1 MRAHVHGFPPGAG
14 AVEFCATVSL
24 TPIEK
29 GGAAF
34 MSDPDHGP
42 GQFEGRPAGQVGAG
56 TAAREPFSLVKRKDR
71 AKLPHA
77 VSDAYPMSTLQL
89 GIVYHT
95 LSGGDE
101 PPYLNA
107 CSLRVRGVGLDL
119 ELFDQAVQD
128 VVDRHAVLRTSFD
141 LTTCGEAMQLV
152 HAVATVQREVH
163 DLRGVPEQERER
175 QLRAALRAEG
185 RRPFDLA
192 EAPLLRCV
200 LHRWAEDEFQWTVVY
215 HQAILDRESLHRVL
229 GEMLGRYADLLA
241 DPGAATSAPP
251 AEVFAEFISSERAA
265 IGCAEHGGR
274 WRDHLSGYTLKPLP
288 AAAAPA
294 SAATSDGDA
303 TAYRSIESPV
313 PDGITAALRELSG
326 EAGVPVEDVLL
337 AAHLKVMSLLT
348 GDNDVA
354 TGVAMRPLHEGP
366 SAHAAGGVFLNVLPL
381 RVDVSGGRWL
391 DLVRRVSGR
400 GKAMLP
406 YCRYPLSRITSDLG
420 GAELVDSM
428 FEYASSGTDAAVD
441 VSITHRI
448 EPNNF
453 TLSTRFIRNSRSG
466 RLSLAL
472 DYQAARLDD
481 AQAMLIRD
489 YYFATLTAMAEPD
502 GLPDAFSPLSAAER
516 KRMLVDWNGPTRD
529 LSRRGC
535 VHELVEQ
542 QVVKTPDALAVLS
555 DEAELS
561 YAELNARANRLARE
575 LRDLGAGPESVVG
588 VYAERDADMI
598 VTLLGVLKSGA
609 AYLPLDPGYP
619 EERLRFLL
627 DDAQARLIVT
637 KAKFAAQLPKGDWR
651 VLCTDTR
658 AADILRHP
666 AHDLSPLSTPDNLA
680 YVMYTSGSTGQPK
693 GVQVPHSGVVNY
705 LNWCV
710 EAYASRGNGGAPVFS
725 SFSFDMIV
733 PNMYT
738 PLIMGERVCMLPE
751 TLPVHELGSRLERLA
766 PFNFIKMTPGHLDL
780 LSESLGRAA
789 ARNLAG
795 TLVVGADAFPSRNLA
810 HWRRLDPDTV
820 VLNEYG
826 PTEASVGNCV
836 FHTQG
841 RVERDLLPIG
851 RAITNTT
858 MYVLD
863 SAMNPVPVGVTGEL
877 FIGGDCVV
885 RGYAGRPALTA
896 SCFLPDPFVSD
907 RPGARMYRTG
917 DLGRWLPDGNLEFL
931 GRVDDQVKLNGY
943 RVELGEVESVL
954 AEHPSVAQ
962 SVAAILGKDSQRR
975 LVGYY
980 VPRAE
985 VSAEELMAYLADRV
999 PHYLMPSVLHA
1010 IDAVPLNANGKVDR
1024 KLLPDPRER
1033 RGQAATTFISPRT
1046 PMELAL
1052 AGIWE
1057 DLLGVEPVGV
1067 EDNFAAL
1074 GGDSILAT
1082 RMVFRIKKDLG
1093 LDLATADIQNSRDL
1107 AELADRLTFSAAR

>member
-1 MRAHVHGFPPGAG
+1 MIRPVDDRAR
-14 AVEFCATVSL
+14 
-24 TPIEK
+24 
-29 GGAAF
+29 AAL
-34 MSDPDHGP
+34 
-42 GQFEGRPAGQVGAG
+42 
-56 TAAREPFSLVKRKDR
+56 EPFSLVKSKDR

-77 VSDAYPMSTLQL
+77 VSNAYPMSTLQL
-89 GIVYHT
+89 GIVYHA
-95 LSGGDE
+95 LSEGDE
-101 PPYLNA
+101 RPYLNF
-107 CSLRVRGVGLDL
+107 CSLRVRGIGLDL

-128 VVDRHAVLRTSFD
+128 VVNRHAVLRTSFD
-141 LTTCGEAMQLV
+141 LATYGEAMQLV
-152 HAVATVQREVH
+152 HAVATVRREVH
-163 DLRGVPEQERER
+163 DLREVPEQERER
-175 QLRAALRAEG
+175 HLLAALRAEG

-192 EAPLLRCV
+192 TAPLLRCV
-200 LHRWAEDEFQWTVVY
+200 LHRWAEEEFQWTVTY
-215 HQAILDRESLHRVL
+215 HQAILDRESLLRVL
-229 GEMLGRYADLLA
+229 DETLSRYADLVA
-241 DPGAATSAPP
+241 DPGATTSAPP
-251 AEVFAEFISSERAA
+251 AEVFPEFVSSERAA
-265 IGCAEHGGR
+265 IDCAEHGRR
-274 WRDHLSGYTLKPLP
+274 WREHLSGYTAKPLP
-288 AAAAPA
+288 AAAARG
-294 SAATSDGDA
+294 AAPTIAGEV
-303 TAYRSIESPV
+303 TAYRSVESPI
-313 PDGITAALRELSG
+313 PDAIGDALQKLSS

-348 GDNDVA
+348 GDSDVA
-354 TGVAMRPLHEGP
+354 TGVAMRPLQESP
-366 SAHAAGGVFLNVLPL
+366 SSHVAGGVFLNVLPL

-400 GKAMLP
+400 GKDMLP
-406 YCRYPLSRITSDLG
+406 YCRYPLSRIAADLD
-420 GAELVDSM
+420 GAELFDSM
-428 FEYASSGTDAAVD
+428 FEYGDTRLPHAASGPAGGID

-453 TLSTRFIRNSRSG
+453 TLSTRFLRNSRSG
-466 RLSLAL
+466 RLFLAL
-472 DYQAARLDD
+472 DYRSDRLDD
-481 AQAMLIRD
+481 AQATTIRD
-489 YYFATLTAMAEPD
+489 YYFATLTAMTEPD
-502 GLPDAFSPLSAAER
+502 GPHDAFSPLSRAER
-516 KRMLVDWNGPTRD
+516 ERMLVDWNGPKRD
-529 LSRRGC
+529 YSRREC
-535 VHELVEQ
+535 MHELIEQ
-542 QVVKTPDALAVLS
+542 QVVRTPDALAVLS
-555 DEAELS
+555 DEVELS

-609 AYLPLDPGYP
+609 AYLPLDPNYP

-627 DDAQARLIVT
+627 DDARARLVVT
-637 KAKFAAQLPKGDWR
+637 KAPFAARLPKGDWW
-651 VLCTDTR
+651 VLCTDER

-666 AHDLSPLSTPDNLA
+666 SHDLDPLSTPDNLA

-693 GVQVPHSGVVNY
+693 GVEVPHSGVVNY

-710 EAYASRGNGGAPVFS
+710 EGYASRGQGGAPVFS

-751 TLPVHELGSRLERLA
+751 TLPVHELGPRLERLA

-810 HWRRLDPDTV
+810 HWRRLDPGTV

-826 PTEASVGNCV
+826 PTEASVGNSV

-851 RAITNTT
+851 QAIPNTT

-863 SAMNPVPVGVTGEL
+863 AAMNPVPVGVAGEL
-877 FIGGDCVV
+877 YIGGDCVV

-896 SCFLPDPFVSD
+896 GCFLPDPFLSD
-907 RPGARMYRTG
+907 RTGARMYRTG

-980 VPRAE
+980 VPRTE

-999 PHYLMPSVLHA
+999 PGYLMPSALHA

-1024 KLLPDPRER
+1024 KALPDPRES

-1057 DLLGVEPVGV
+1057 DLLGMRPVGV

-1082 RMVFRIKKDLG
+1082 RMAFRIKKDLG
-1093 LDLATADIQNSRDL
+1093 LDIAIADIPSSRDL
-1107 AELADRLTFSAAR
+1107 AELAGRLTTSATNRPSDR

>member
-1 MRAHVHGFPPGAG
+1 MADTS
-14 AVEFCATVSL
+14 AV
-24 TPIEK
+24 I
-29 GGAAF
+29 
-34 MSDPDHGP
+34 
-42 GQFEGRPAGQVGAG
+42 RPAGSQAGAG
-56 TAAREPFSLVKRKDR
+56 TAALEPFSLVKRKDR
-71 AKLPHA
+71 AKLPPA

-95 LSGGDE
+95 LSGGADL
-101 PPYLNA
+101 PYLNA

-119 ELFDQAVQD
+119 ESFDQAVQD
-128 VVDRHAVLRTSFD
+128 VVNRHAVLRTSFD

-152 HAVATVQREVH
+152 HAVATVRREVH
-163 DLRGVPEQERER
+163 DLRGVPEQQRER
-175 QLRAALRAEG
+175 HLRAALRTEG

-192 EAPLLRCV
+192 EAPLLRCL
-200 LHRWAEDEFQWTVVY
+200 LHRWAEDEFQWTVMY
-215 HQAILDRESLHRVL
+215 HQAILDRDSLHRVL
-229 GEMLGRYADLLA
+229 DEMLCRYVDLLA

-251 AEVFAEFISSERAA
+251 AEVFPEFISSERAA
-265 IGCAEHGGR
+265 IDCAEHGGR
-274 WRDHLSGYTLKPLP
+274 WRDHLSGYTPKPLP
-288 AAAAPA
+288 AAAAQA
-294 SAATSDGDA
+294 FAAMSAGDA

-313 PDGITAALRELSG
+313 PEEIGDALRELSG
-326 EAGVPVEDVLL
+326 EAGVPVKDVLL

-354 TGVAMRPLHEGP
+354 TGVAMRPLHESP
-366 SAHAAGGVFLNVLPL
+366 SSHVAGGVFLNVLPL
-381 RVDVSGGRWL
+381 RVDMSGGRWL

-400 GKAMLP
+400 GEAMLP

-420 GAELVDSM
+420 GAELIDSM
-428 FEYASSGTDAAVD
+428 FEYSDTRLPHAASGPDDAVAGDGAID

-466 RLSLAL
+466 RLLLAL
-472 DYQAARLDD
+472 DYQSAKLDD

-502 GLPDAFSPLSAAER
+502 GPHDAFSPLSTAER

-529 LSRRGC
+529 YSRGC
-535 VHELVEQ
+535 VHELIEQ
-542 QVVKTPDALAVLS
+542 QVIKTPDALAVLS

-609 AYLPLDPGYP
+609 AYLPLDPSYP

-627 DDAQARLIVT
+627 DDAQARLVVT
-637 KAKFAAQLPKGDWR
+637 KERFAARLPKGGR
-651 VLCTDTR
+651 QVLCTDAR

-666 AHDLSPLSTPDNLA
+666 AHDLGPLSTPDNLA
-680 YVMYTSGSTGQPK
+680 YVMYTSGSTGRPK

-710 EAYASRGNGGAPVFS
+710 EEYASRGSGGAPVFS

-795 TLVVGADAFPSRNLA
+795 TLVVGADAFPSRNLG

-851 RAITNTT
+851 RAIPNTT

-896 SCFLPDPFVSD
+896 SCFLPDPFISD

-943 RVELGEVESVL
+943 RVEPGEVESVL

-999 PHYLMPSVLHA
+999 PSYLMPSALHA

-1067 EDNFAAL
+1067 EDNFTAL

-1082 RMVFRIKKDLG
+1082 RMAFRINKDLC
-1093 LDLATADIQNSRDL
+1093 LDIAIADIPNSRDL
-1107 AELADRLTFSAAR
+1107 AELADRLTSSAANRPAAR

>member
-1 MRAHVHGFPPGAG
+1 M
-14 AVEFCATVSL
+14 
-24 TPIEK
+24 I
-29 GGAAF
+29 
-34 MSDPDHGP
+34 
-42 GQFEGRPAGQVGAG
+42 RPADS
-56 TAAREPFSLVKRKDR
+56 TAALEPFSLVKSADR

-77 VSDAYPMSTLQL
+77 LSDAYPMSALQL
-89 GIVYHT
+89 GIVYHA
-95 LSGGDE
+95 LSGGAE
-101 PPYLNA
+101 LIYLNA
-107 CSLRVRGVGLDL
+107 CSLRVRGAGLDL

-128 VVDRHAVLRTSFD
+128 VVNRHAVLRTSFD
-141 LTTCGEAMQLV
+141 LTTYGEAMQLV
-152 HAVATVQREVH
+152 HAVATVPREVH
-163 DLRGVPEQERER
+163 DLPGVSEPERE
-175 QLRAALRAEG
+175 QHLRAALRAEG

-192 EAPLLRCV
+192 TAPLLRCM
-200 LHRWAEDEFQWTVVY
+200 LHRWAEDEFQWTVMH
-215 HQAILDRESLHRVL
+215 HQAILDRESLLRIL
-229 GEMLGRYADLLA
+229 DETLRRYVDLLA
-241 DPGAATSAPP
+241 DSDAAISAPP
-251 AEVFAEFISSERAA
+251 AEIFPAFISAERAA
-265 IGCAEHGGR
+265 IDGAEHGKR
-274 WRDHLSGYTLKPLP
+274 WRDHLLGYAPKPLP
-288 AAAAPA
+288 AAAARTFAPM
-294 SAATSDGDA
+294 SAGDA
-303 TAYRSIESPV
+303 TAYRSIESPI
-313 PDGITAALRELSG
+313 PDGIGDALRDLSRT
-326 EAGVPVEDVLL
+326 AGVPVKDVLL
-337 AAHLKVMSLLT
+337 AAHLKVLSLLT
-348 GDNDVA
+348 GDSDVA
-354 TGVAMRPLHEGP
+354 TGVAMHSP
-366 SAHAAGGVFLNVLPL
+366 SSHAAGGLFLNVLPL

-400 GKAMLP
+400 GEDMLP
-406 YCRYPLSRITSDLG
+406 YGRYPLSRITSDLD
-420 GAELVDSM
+420 GAELFDSM
-428 FEYASSGTDAAVD
+428 FEYGDTWLDGSAID

-453 TLSTRFIRNSRSG
+453 TLSTRFLQDSRSG

-472 DYQAARLDD
+472 DYPSGKLDD
-481 AQAMLIRD
+481 AQATTIRD

-502 GLPDAFSPLSAAER
+502 GLHDVFSPLSTAER
-516 KRMLVDWNGPTRD
+516 ERMLVDWNGPVRD
-529 LSRRGC
+529 YSRRGC
-535 VHELVEQ
+535 VHELIEQ

-561 YAELNARANRLARE
+561 YTELNARANRLARE
-575 LRDLGAGPESVVG
+575 LRDLGAGPETLVG

-609 AYLPLDPGYP
+609 AYLPLDPSYP

-627 DDAQARLIVT
+627 EDAQAGLVVT
-637 KAKFAAQLPKGDWR
+637 QERFAARLPKGDWR
-651 VLCTDTR
+651 VLCTDAR

-666 AHDLSPLSTPDNLA
+666 AHDLGPLSTPDNLA
-680 YVMYTSGSTGQPK
+680 YVIYTSGSTGRPK
-693 GVQVPHSGVVNY
+693 GVQVPHSGLVNY

-710 EAYASRGNGGAPVFS
+710 EEYASRGSGGAPVFS

-733 PNMYT
+733 PNIYT

-780 LSESLGRAA
+780 LSEALGPTA

-810 HWRRLDPDTV
+810 HWRRLDPATV

-851 RAITNTT
+851 QAIPNTT

-863 SAMNPVPVGVTGEL
+863 AAMNPAPVGVAGEL
-877 FIGGDCVV
+877 YIGGDCVV

-896 SCFLPDPFVSD
+896 SCFLPDPFIGG
-907 RPGARMYRTG
+907 RIGARMYRTG

-943 RVELGEVESVL
+943 RVEPGEVESVL

-962 SVAAILGKDSQRR
+962 SVAAILGTNSQRR

-980 VPRAE
+980 VPRGE

-999 PHYLMPSVLHA
+999 PGYLMPSALHA

-1024 KLLPDPRER
+1024 KALPDPRER
-1033 RGQAATTFISPRT
+1033 RGQAATTFSSPRT

-1052 AGIWE
+1052 AAIWE
-1057 DLLGVEPVGV
+1057 DLLGVSPIGV

-1082 RMVFRIKKDLG
+1082 RMALRINKDLR
-1093 LDLATADIQNSRDL
+1093 LDLAIADIPNSRDL
-1107 AELADRLTFSAAR
+1107 AELAGRLTSSATNRPGNKGQ